1 MGYNESSAKEKV
13 LMKTNDFIK
22 KLERSYTSNI
32 TAHLKVLEQKE
43 ANTPKRSRGQ
53 EMFKL
58 FLRIVPIFSS
68 NWPTQKTNSVAL
80 WRLFVS

>member
-43 ANTPKRSRGQ
+43 ANTPKRSRWQ
-53 EMFKL
+53 EIIKMKAE
-58 FLRIVPIFSS
+58 INKIGTK
-68 NWPTQKTNSVAL
+68 NNTNNEKKKSLVL
-80 WRLFVS
+80 